1 MAASFLNRPH
11 AIDVARSP
19 ILFSVPSIQT
29 SRRQKFSHSNV
40 PSAGIAWNERPTIDK
55 QGNELSSPWFCPLR
69 AGVSMRKISEYQ
81 DHAAECRKIAAR
93 TRDLTR
99 KEQLEE
105 IAGAWQMLAEARLK
119 QLERKLRPGSWL
131 WLTR

>member
-1 MAASFLNRPH
+1 MAASLLNRPH
-11 AIDVARSP
+11 AIDVARSA
-19 ILFSVPSIQT
+19 ILFSRT
-29 SRRQKFSHSNV
+29 QKFSHSNV
-40 PSAGIAWNERPTIDK
+40 PLAGIAWNERPTIAK
-55 QGNELSSPWFCPLR
+55 KAGNELSSPWFCPLR